1 MAADKAERAIKRG
14 KGRRLTDGRLFLF
27 HLDSDAEARARAEQ
41 ERINGEIASRTGL
54 ATRQQRKGL
63 GICGD
68 PDSMIRAGNGGEG
81 AWRWAHSVHR
91 MKQGS
96 SQHTPCQS

>member
-1 MAADKAERAIKRG
+1 MSADKAERAIRRG

-27 HLDSDAEARARAEQ
+27 HLSNDAEARARAEQ

-68 PDSMIRAGNGGEG
+68 PDSMIRAGSAGEG
-81 AWRWAHSVHR
+81 AWHWSHSVHHA
-91 MKQGS
+91 KPGS
-96 SQHTPCQS
+96 SQHDLNV